1 MGAGQRLPRRARML
15 KPAEFKQAFAEGARI
30 VRPPLAVAYRR
41 NPLGQP
47 RIGLAIARKTV
58 AKAVARN
65 RIKRV
70 IREEFRLHQERLP
83 ALDLVFYVPPGSARL
98 DAASIR
104 AALERIWS
112 RLATA

>member
-15 KPAEFKQAFAEGARI
+15 KPAEFKLAFAEGARI
-30 VRPPLAVAYRR
+30 VRPPLAVVYRR
-41 NPLGQP
+41 NPLGHP
-47 RIGLAIARKTV
+47 RIGLAIARKAV
-58 AKAVARN
+58 SKAVVRN
-65 RIKRV
+65 LVKRL